1 MKGSLGRTFQTGAPV
16 GMYANKEIIGLER
29 KYIGGLYIR
38 RWSFHSTHSTGYSQ
52 SVSMKTFSLS
62 EDRVVVVKSRNGSQY
77 VVIKQKDSDIKYME
91 FTPNR

>member
-1 MKGSLGRTFQTGAPV
+1 MVISFDTFD
-16 GMYANKEIIGLER
+16 GLQ
-29 KYIGGLYIR
+29 
-38 RWSFHSTHSTGYSQ
+38 SVSQ